1 MIIIID
7 NREQTPVLI
16 DKLKSKDFPGLKFK
30 FGTLKTGDYSI
41 EGFDTPS
48 CEHSITV
55 ERKSF
60 PDLLMSTGTDRE
72 RLEKEFI
79 RLSEFDHAELVVE
92 RDIRHLF
99 DHAGDLSGM
108 HPNSVYGT
116 MIAWSQRYG
125 VHFWPCHDREFMERH
140 IFRTLKRFYDDRKR
154 GGKMEYSKI

>member
-1 MIIIID
+1 MIILID
-7 NREQTPVLI
+7 NREQAPVLI
-16 DKLKSKDFPGLKFK
+16 DKAGAKEFPGLKFE

-41 EGFDTPS
+41 KGFDTPA
-48 CEHSITV
+48 CQHSITI

-60 PDLLMSTGTDRE
+60 PDLLMSTGIDRE

-92 RDIRHLF
+92 RDVRHLF
-99 DHAGDLSGM
+99 EHAGDLSGM

-125 VHFWPCHDREFMERH
+125 VYFWPCPDRAFMEMH
-140 IFRTLKRFYDDRKR
+140 IFRTLKRFYDDRKC
-154 GGKMEYSKI
+154 GGKMEFSKI